1 MISEVSILRQLDSD
15 YVVKLYYSFQEG
27 NYLYFVMD
35 YMNGGDFDNLLQ
47 NCAPIEEKSAKFYLA
62 EIVAALECLH
72 SKNIFYRDMKPKN
85 ILIDSKGHLKLTD
98 FGLSQCQ
105 ANRQRGLWIDMY
117 YKEKENAYSEEVK
130 EEGSHRKSLAEG
142 SKRKGFVGT
151 PHYLAPE
158 IIEDKKGS
166 FTADWWAVGIILFE
180 MLVGIPPFTGDTP
193 EEIFENI
200 LNNRRDTELEVGN
213 EEEQVSPEAAD
224 LIEKL
229 LNKNPEKRLG
239 KEGAEEVKAHPF
251 FKGIDWATLR
261 ENEPPFIPEVADPAD
276 ASYFPK
282 MKFKVAEAPPKEENT
297 VQKQLG
303 FNFDTTNVETLA
315 QKNKDALK
323 NDCDSENLKQIYTF
337 LALDYEPE
345 EL

>member
-1 MISEVSILRQLDSD
+1 M
-15 YVVKLYYSFQEG
+15 G
-27 NYLYFVMD
+27 
-35 YMNGGDFDNLLQ
+35 
-47 NCAPIEEKSAKFYLA
+47 
-62 EIVAALECLH
+62 
-72 SKNIFYRDMKPKN
+72 
-85 ILIDSKGHLKLTD
+85 
-98 FGLSQCQ
+98 
-105 ANRQRGLWIDMY
+105 
-117 YKEKENAYSEEVK
+117 
-130 EEGSHRKSLAEG
+130 
-142 SKRKGFVGT
+142 
-151 PHYLAPE
+151 
-158 IIEDKKGS
+158 
-166 FTADWWAVGIILFE
+166 
-180 MLVGIPPFTGDTP
+180 MLVGIPPFTGETP

-229 LNKNPEKRLG
+229 LSKDPEKRLG
-239 KEGAEEVKAHPF
+239 MKGAEEVKAHPF
-251 FKGIDWATLR
+251 FNGISWAALR

-282 MKFKVAEAPPKEENT
+282 MKFKVTDSSPKDESA

-323 NDCDSENLKQIYTF
+323 NDCDSEILKQVYTF

-345 EL
+345 ELC